1 MKSKVFISL
10 FVIFSFSY
18 GIGNAQSCHLVKS
31 SLSTLAEAFHDSL
44 SFNGSLLVAKDNM
57 ILLDKSYGYSNFE
70 LGTKNSNQTPFRIA
84 SVSKMFTS
92 YAIYILA
99 SQKKLSLD
107 DPITKYIPSLDSKF
121 KNIQINQ
128 LLKHK
133 SGLVRSIDNY
143 LESAPHL
150 TYNKNEIIE
159 AINNTDLNLEVN
171 NKFDYSNVGY
181 ILLGLVIEKVTNE
194 TYGNAMK
201 DLIFIPLGLNQT
213 FHEIEGEII
222 LNRASGYNMLEGKI
236 FKSSHEN
243 KSHVL
248 AAGSLMSSITD
259 LFLFSKEIIRGS
271 LLNKELHKHYLTLD
285 ENFRTNSGLVTWN
298 YSSKLAL
305 EKASGQIVMH
315 SGLCPGFSSS
325 VAIFLDHN
333 LIVIGLSNQ
342 NPIDMSPIYNK
353 LGNVALGFEKET
365 VNAPTINKLVDYV
378 IMGDFDEALERYG
391 NILNKNPNLKIKP
404 KELNGMGYN
413 YLQYQMNEK
422 AINVF
427 TFFTMIYPENANAF
441 DSLGRAYLM
450 NNNIEKAIKSYKKS
464 IELNPNNIAA
474 KNIINKH
481 R

>member
-1 MKSKVFISL
+1 MISKKLIFIFL
-10 FVIFSFSY
+10 FFALFFSIS
-18 GIGNAQSCHLVKS
+18 NAQSNHFVKS

-57 ILLDKSYGYSNFE
+57 ILLNKSYGYSNFE
-70 LGTKNSNQTPFRIA
+70 HGTKNSNQTPFRIA

-92 YAIYILA
+92 YAVYILA
-99 SQKKLSLD
+99 SQKRLSLD

-121 KNIQINQ
+121 KNISISQ

-171 NKFDYSNVGY
+171 NKLHYSNVGY

-201 DLIFIPLGLNQT
+201 DLIFTPLGLNQT
-213 FHEIEGEII
+213 FHEIEGVII
-222 LNRASGYNMLEGKI
+222 LNRASGYNMLEGEI

-248 AAGSLMSSITD
+248 AAGSLMSSTTD
-259 LFLFSKEIIRGS
+259 LFLFSKELIRGS

-298 YSSKLAL
+298 YTSKLAS
-305 EKASGQIVMH
+305 EKATGQVVMH
-315 SGLCPGFSSS
+315 SGLSPGFSSS

-342 NPIDMSPIYNK
+342 NPIDMSLVYNK
-353 LGNVALGFEKET
+353 LGNVALGFEEET
-365 VNAPTINKLVDYV
+365 VGTPTLNKLVDYIV
-378 IMGDFDEALERYG
+378 MGNFDEAIKRYD
-391 NILNKNPNLKIKP
+391 NILKKDPNLKIKP
-404 KELNGMGYN
+404 KELNGLGYS
-413 YLQYQMNEK
+413 YLQYLINEK

-441 DSLGRAYLM
+441 DSLGEAYLT
-450 NNNIEKAIKSYKKS
+450 NNNIEKAIKYYKKS
-464 IELNPNNIAA
+464 IELNPNNIVA
-474 KNIINKH
+474 KKIVNEYN
-481 R
+481 